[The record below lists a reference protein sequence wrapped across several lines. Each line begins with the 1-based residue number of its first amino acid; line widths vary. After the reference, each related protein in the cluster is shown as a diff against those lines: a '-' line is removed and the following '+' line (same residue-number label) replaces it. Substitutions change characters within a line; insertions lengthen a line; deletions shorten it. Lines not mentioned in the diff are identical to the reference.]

1 MKIPLIIFLMTFSQM
16 TYSNPLI
23 GNWKSDKEK
32 TLLEVRK
39 VANIPEKVRSY
50 LEDDLFGKL
59 EIIFTKNKIYTEF
72 DDIKYEGTYE
82 VINQTDN
89 SITIKTWNKFF
100 SEYENYTYYFDGES
114 MYGLTTDYNIKE
126 YFKKIK

>member
-1 MKIPLIIFLMTFSQM
+1 M

-100 SEYENYTYYFDGES
+100 SEYENYTYY
-114 MYGLTTDYNIKE
+114 L
-126 YFKKIK
+126 